1 MSLSTPLGARSTG
14 GFCFAPTGSVARV
27 ASHQVSNHAVG
38 LTSSTARGGIPRMP
52 RCRTTSREALRYAPA
67 PLNGGG
73 ALRCHSGAYS
83 TSLLTLSLLLI
94 VYPAMIAVP
103 HDQPTRFSFEIPRRR
118 ILRWGRIHRR
128 RPRGAAIAA
137 YVDEI

>member
-1 MSLSTPLGARSTG
+1 MSLSTPLGARTTG

-27 ASHQVSNHAVG
+27 ASHQASNHAVG
-38 LTSSTARGGIPRMP
+38 LTSSTCCGGIPRMP
-52 RCRTTSREALRYAPA
+52 RCRTTSREAVRYAPA

-94 VYPAMIAVP
+94 ACHAIDPDP
-103 HDQPTRFSFEIPRRR
+103 LPT
-118 ILRWGRIHRR
+118 LRS
-128 RPRGAAIAA
+128 
-137 YVDEI
+137 V